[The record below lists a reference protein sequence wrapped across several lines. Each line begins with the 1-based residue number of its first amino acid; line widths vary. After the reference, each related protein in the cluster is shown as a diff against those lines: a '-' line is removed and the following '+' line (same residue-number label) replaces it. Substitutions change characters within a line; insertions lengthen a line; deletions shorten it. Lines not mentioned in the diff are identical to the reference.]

1 MRTTREGGGRRGR
14 QATAGKEKVSDPSMG
29 KGQGEASRTCRRPTG
44 RLVAP
49 PRRHLLCTMRG
60 ATSASTP
67 PLGKELEVN
76 RRCGKARGTRSSSLL
91 PWLPRGSG
99 GAGGSSDASRRRTRS
114 MDIVIMVTLSQCII
128 FGSHIPQGA
137 PFSDSMSDDLR
148 NKRRNNPAEEFG
160 EEEQE
165 KNTFILIGME
175 TPVRIECIIA
185 NQLLLESKG
194 HIGNLQ
200 AASLRCI
207 IFC

>member
-1 MRTTREGGGRRGR
+1 MR
-14 QATAGKEKVSDPSMG
+14 QYK
-29 KGQGEASRTCRRPTG
+29 RRPG
-44 RLVAP
+44 
-49 PRRHLLCTMRG
+49 C
-60 ATSASTP
+60 ASFF
-67 PLGKELEVN
+67 
-76 RRCGKARGTRSSSLL
+76 
-91 PWLPRGSG
+91 W
-99 GAGGSSDASRRRTRS
+99 S

-137 PFSDSMSDDLR
+137 PSSDSMSADLR

-175 TPVRIECIIA
+175 TPVRIECIIVIISYYVWSA
-185 NQLLLESKG
+185 DMLAYSLESKG
-194 HIGNLQ
+194 HIRNLQ

>member
-29 KGQGEASRTCRRPTG
+29 KGQGEASRTCRRPAG

-60 ATSASTP
+60 ATSASTPPPPPP

-114 MDIVIMVTLSQCII
+114 CYVLALMEFLWHTLSLVILTKHIWKAMDLIMDELENIGISNPCI
-128 FGSHIPQGA
+128 HHTHT
-137 PFSDSMSDDLR
+137 R
-148 NKRRNNPAEEFG
+148 N
-160 EEEQE
+160 
-165 KNTFILIGME
+165 
-175 TPVRIECIIA
+175 
-185 NQLLLESKG
+185 
-194 HIGNLQ
+194 
-200 AASLRCI
+200 
-207 IFC
+207 

>member
-1 MRTTREGGGRRGR
+1 
-14 QATAGKEKVSDPSMG
+14 MG
-29 KGQGEASRTCRRPTG
+29 QYKRRPG
-44 RLVAP
+44 
-49 PRRHLLCTMRG
+49 CT
-60 ATSASTP
+60 SFFW
-67 PLGKELEVN
+67 
-76 RRCGKARGTRSSSLL
+76 SL
-91 PWLPRGSG
+91 
-99 GAGGSSDASRRRTRS
+99 
-114 MDIVIMVTLSQCII
+114 DIVIMVTLSQCII

-137 PFSDSMSDDLR
+137 PSSDSMSDDLR

-160 EEEQE
+160 DEEQE

-194 HIGNLQ
+194 HIRNLQ